1 MLLTCYRPCPES
13 TDYFFFQ
20 LLLTIGLQI
29 NHSPFK
35 IIHHMSR
42 VTSVKII
49 GINNPITFRYRSYIQ
64 IYKRTVKDN
73 RATTLSARHSY
84 KYFLKN

>member
-1 MLLTCYRPCPES
+1 MLLTCYRPCSEC
-13 TDYFFFQ
+13 TGHFFFQ
-20 LLLTIGLQI
+20 FLLTIGLQI
-29 NHSPFK
+29 DYRPFK
-35 IIHHMSR
+35 IIYYMSS

-49 GINNPITFRYRSYIQ
+49 SINNPITFRYRSYIQ